1 MASPPKSPVSLGRD
15 DKETVEKQGPPS
27 GPPGMTPP
35 PNGGARAWLQVFGTF
50 GVFFNTWG
58 LLNTFGVFQTYYET
72 GELFVESS
80 SNISW
85 VGSIQ
90 AFLVLVGGLISG
102 PLYDK
107 GFLRVLVGVGA
118 FLVVFGHM
126 MLSLATRFWE
136 VVLAQG
142 FCIGLGAGLMFTPS
156 VTVLQSYFSTKIG
169 LASGIAAAGSS
180 FGGII
185 YPIVLYQLVDK
196 IGFPWSVRVI
206 GFICLA
212 TLIPPMLFLRQRVKP
227 PRVRAIFDTT
237 AFTDGGWL
245 LFTFGCLLGFV
256 GLYVMLFYLSYYG
269 LATGT
274 ADSSMAFYIVPIF
287 NALSMFG
294 RTLPNWLSDKTG
306 PLNVLIP
313 CALICGALVLCMQA
327 VHSLAGYVLIAIF
340 FGFFSGAFI
349 ALPTVVYIILTE
361 DKSRIGTRIGMGFAL
376 LGLGILVGGP
386 GGGAVLGPDHDWTST
401 WVFGGVMLL
410 ASGVTLTVLRVWR
423 YGAKLNT
430 KA

>member
-1 MASPPKSPVSLGRD
+1 MTSPPEASESPDRD
-15 DKETVEKQGPPS
+15 DKETVEKHAPPP
-27 GPPGMTPP
+27 GPPGGTPP
-35 PNGGARAWLQVFGTF
+35 PNGGTRAWLQVFGAF

-90 AFLVLVGGLISG
+90 AFLVLTGGLISG
-102 PLYDK
+102 PLYDR
-107 GFLRVLVGVGA
+107 GFLRVLIAVGA

-126 MLSLATRFWE
+126 MLSLATQFWQ

-185 YPIVLYQLVDK
+185 YPIVLYRLVGE

-212 TLIPPMLFLRQRVKP
+212 TLIPPMVFLRQRVKP
-227 PRVRAIFDTT
+227 PRVRAMFDTT
-237 AFTDGGWL
+237 AFSDGGWL

-274 ADSSMAFYIVPIF
+274 VDSSMAFYIVPIF
-287 NALSMFG
+287 NAMSMFG

-313 CALICGALVLCMQA
+313 CALICGLLVLCMQA
-327 VHSLAGYVLIAIF
+327 VHTLAGYVLIAIF

-361 DKSRIGTRIGMGFAL
+361 DKSRIGTRIGMGFSL
-376 LGLGILVGGP
+376 LGLGIIIGGP
-386 GGGAVLGPDHDWTST
+386 GGGAILGADQDWTST
-401 WVFGGVMLL
+401 WIFGGVMLL
-410 ASGVTLTVLRVWR
+410 ASGATLTILRIWR
-423 YGAKLNT
+423 YGVKLNT